1 MDEIRAPSKVKLGVW
16 ILITPLVMGCTTVLD
31 SLEVIIPKMVCVILV
46 CSFHCD
52 KRSGVNV
59 SDQYYFT

>member
-1 MDEIRAPSKVKLGVW
+1 MDEIRAPSKVKLRVW

-31 SLEVIIPKMVCVILV
+31 SLEIIMVCVILV
-46 CSFHCD
+46 CSFHSD
-52 KRSGVNV
+52 KCSGVNV